1 MKTYLT
7 TAELAEHLSV
17 STAKVKEM
25 METGAIPEDTYFKH
39 ERTYRFH
46 VTRVEN
52 FLLGLPSSELH
63 APEPQSQAA
72 VQLELD
78 LGEEKSQN

>member
-1 MKTYLT
+1 MKTYMT
-7 TAELAEHLSV
+7 TAELADHLSV

-46 VTRVEN
+46 VARVEN
-52 FLLGLPSSELH
+52 FLLGLPDP
-63 APEPQSQAA
+63 APEPTAA
-72 VQLELD
+72 VQMEMD
-78 LGEEKSQN
+78 FGDHDKSHS

>member
-1 MKTYLT
+1 MKTYMT
-7 TAELAEHLSV
+7 TAELADHLSV

-46 VTRVEN
+46 VARVES
-52 FLLGLPSSELH
+52 FLLGVPYVEQAH
-63 APEPQSQAA
+63 EPP

-78 LGEEKSQN
+78 FGGEETSES

>member
-1 MKTYLT
+1 MKTYMT

-46 VTRVEN
+46 VSRVEN
-52 FLLGLPSSELH
+52 YLLGLPTAE
-63 APEPQSQAA
+63 PEHPTE
-72 VQLELD
+72 VQPELD
-78 LGEEKSQN
+78 LGDQETSHN

>member
-1 MKTYLT
+1 MKTYVT

-17 STAKVKEM
+17 STAKIKEM

-46 VTRVEN
+46 VARVER
-52 FLLGLPSSELH
+52 FLLGLPSPEL
-63 APEPQSQAA
+63 QAA
-72 VQLELD
+72 ADADTQLELD
-78 LGEEKSQN
+78 LGESQSHN

>member
-1 MKTYLT
+1 MKTYMT

-46 VTRVEN
+46 VNRVEN
-52 FLLGLPSSELH
+52 FLLGVPDPV
-63 APEPQSQAA
+63 PEPPAA
-72 VQLELD
+72 VQLELG
-78 LGEEKSQN
+78 LGDQDKSQS